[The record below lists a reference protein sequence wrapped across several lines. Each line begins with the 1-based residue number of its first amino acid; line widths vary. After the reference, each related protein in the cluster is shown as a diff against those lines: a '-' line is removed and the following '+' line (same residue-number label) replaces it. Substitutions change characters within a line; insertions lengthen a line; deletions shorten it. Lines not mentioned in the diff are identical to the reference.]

1 MTILASVGIALGP
14 SRNRGQGQQGPLV
27 GLGHSHSLGYGMSG
41 HFNARNSVFELIGLL
56 VADSSTALWPKD
68 SLVQAFFWTLL
79 KKLNHEK
86 TQKIGSKKKT
96 QPNFAPKLN
105 LPQAFLYQKI
115 TKKLPL

>member
-68 SLVQAFFWTLL
+68 SLV
-79 KKLNHEK
+79 
-86 TQKIGSKKKT
+86 
-96 QPNFAPKLN
+96 LN
-105 LPQAFLYQKI
+105 LNSVAFKVLGRDFARS
-115 TKKLPL
+115 PL

>member
-56 VADSSTALWPKD
+56 VADSSTALLPKD
-68 SLVQAFFWTLL
+68 SLVLISVAFEVLGGDFAKILL
-79 KKLNHEK
+79 GVGVICPKD
-86 TQKIGSKKKT
+86 SKY
-96 QPNFAPKLN
+96 PG
-105 LPQAFLYQKI
+105 
-115 TKKLPL
+115 TK